1 MELITFQPESI
12 LKELVEQGYL
22 ECNPQYVD
30 TEKYG
35 RVYDWI
41 AGHMRRQIEA
51 PTGVQYPLWCW
62 VRFKNSICPP
72 RHKGQA
78 KSKPGIRITFTKPP
92 EDVFITDYRR
102 YSFLLNYRYIPESL
116 KDKLQFEEKL
126 GQIGLEKNAGR
137 QSYGNYPEICRE
149 IERSFER
156 CITSDSDV
164 LQGCVWR
171 ICLSEVKAIEFLRDP
186 GFQYGT
192 FNYLRK
198 NGRRFDWIGDFY
210 KKLQ

>member
-1 MELITFQPESI
+1 MI
-12 LKELVEQGYL
+12 LCPGYDKELS
-22 ECNPQYVD
+22 
-30 TEKYG
+30 
-35 RVYDWI
+35 
-41 AGHMRRQIEA
+41 RRE
-51 PTGVQYPLWCW
+51 TVPLWCW

-72 RHKGQA
+72 RHRGQA
-78 KSKPGIRITFTKPP
+78 KSEPGIRITFTKPP

-116 KDKLQFEEKL
+116 KDRLQFEEKL
-126 GQIGLEKNAGR
+126 GQIGLKTNADR
-137 QSYGNYPEICRE
+137 QSYGNCPEICRE
-149 IERSFER
+149 IEKSFER

-171 ICLSEVKAIEFLRDP
+171 ICLSDVKEIEFLRDP
-186 GFQYGT
+186 EFQYGT